1 MNEIEIDVLTEKE
14 LDDPLLIEGLPGVG
28 LVGKLAVDQL
38 INELASDSIR
48 QIYSEHLPPAVSI
61 DNDGTASLTSL
72 TLHAVETDAVDLL
85 VLTGD
90 SQAQETLGQYRLAN
104 AVLDLAEEF
113 DVHDIISLGGFGTG
127 EQVEEYA
134 VVGAVGDASNG
145 LKDRLDQ
152 AGVNFDDES
161 ELDTIIGMSGVLV
174 GMAPRRDI
182 QSAGLLGITPGY
194 YVDPASARV
203 VLNVLQNSLGFDVD
217 LTTLEEQAEQV
228 QELLEQHQQ
237 QSQQDQPGK
246 TGENLRYFE

>member
-1 MNEIEIDVLTEKE
+1 MNEIAVEVLSETELE
-14 LDDPLLIEGLPGVG
+14 DPILIEGLPGVG

-38 INELASDSIR
+38 INELASEAIR
-48 QIYSEHLPPAVSI
+48 RIYSEHLPPAVSI
-61 DNDGTASLTSL
+61 DGDGTASLASM

-90 SQAQETLGQYRLAN
+90 SQAQETIGQYRLAN

-113 DVHDIISLGGFGTG
+113 GVHDVITLGGFGTG
-127 EQVEEYA
+127 EQVDDYT
-134 VVGAVGDASNG
+134 VVGAVGDASSD
-145 LKDRLDQ
+145 LKERLDQ
-152 AGVNFDDES
+152 AGVSFDDES
-161 ELDTIIGMSGVLV
+161 DLDTIIGMSGVLV
-174 GMAPRRDI
+174 GMAPQRDI

-203 VLNVLQNSLGFDVD
+203 VLNVLQDSLAFDVD
-217 LTTLEEQAEQV
+217 LTTLDEQAEQV

-237 QSQQDQPGK
+237 QSQQDQPGQ

>member
-1 MNEIEIDVLTEKE
+1 MNEIEIDVLTDQRLE
-14 LDDPLLIEGLPGVG
+14 DPILIEGLPGVG

-38 INELASDSIR
+38 VSELPSDISR
-48 QIYSEHLPPAVSI
+48 KIYSEHLPPAVSVGG
-61 DNDGTASLTSL
+61 DGTASLASM
-72 TLHAVETDAVDLL
+72 TLYAVETDEVELL

-113 DVHDIISLGGFGTG
+113 DVHEVISLGGFGTG
-127 EQVEEYA
+127 EQVEEYR
-134 VVGAVGDASNG
+134 VVGAVGDESG
-145 LKDRLDQ
+145 DLKERLDQ
-152 AGVNFDDES
+152 AGVRFDAES
-161 ELDTIIGMSGVLV
+161 DLDTIIGMSGVLV
-174 GMAPRRDI
+174 GMAPQRDI

-203 VLNVLQNSLGFDVD
+203 VLNVLQDSLGFDID

-237 QSQQDQPGK
+237 QSQQDQAGQ
-246 TGENLRYFE
+246 TSENLRYFE

>member
-1 MNEIEIDVLTEKE
+1 MNEIEIEVLSDME
-14 LDDPLLIEGLPGVG
+14 LKDPFLIEGLPGVG

-38 INELASDSIR
+38 INELPSDAIR
-48 QIYSEHLPPAVSI
+48 RVYSEHLPPAVSI
-61 DNDGTASLTSL
+61 SDDGTASLASM
-72 TLHAVETDAVDLL
+72 TLHAVETDAVELL

-113 DVHDIISLGGFGTG
+113 DVQDVISLGGFGTG
-127 EQVEEYA
+127 EQVDEYS
-134 VVGAVGDASNG
+134 VVGAVGDGSGG
-145 LKDRLDQ
+145 LKDRLGE
-152 AGVNFDDES
+152 AGVRFDEES
-161 ELDTIIGMSGVLV
+161 DLDTIIGISGVLV
-174 GMAPRRDI
+174 GMAPLRDI
-182 QSAGLLGITPGY
+182 QSAGLLGNTPGY

-228 QELLEQHQQ
+228 QELLEQHQPQNQ
-237 QSQQDQPGK
+237 QEQPGQ